1 VEDKNLG
8 RALEVLRI
16 ARGWTQDELSRAAE
30 MRGSSISRYESGKEL
45 PDADALRRLVAAMGF
60 APDAVERTRRF
71 LAGLRGE
78 TGASE
83 EGREARSPEAAAALE
98 REAAAL
104 QADLDGV
111 ASRLGRLLRDLAR
124 HAG

>member
-1 VEDKNLG
+1 VADKDLG
-8 RALEVLRI
+8 RALELLRV

-45 PDADALRRLVAAMGF
+45 PDADAVRRLVAGMGF

-71 LAGLRGE
+71 LAGLHGE
-78 TGASE
+78 AGADE
-83 EGREARSPEAAAALE
+83 GGRETRSPEAAAALQ

-104 QADLDGV
+104 QADIDGV
-111 ASRLGRLLRDLAR
+111 AARLGRLLRELAR

>member
-1 VEDKNLG
+1 MEDKDLG

-45 PDADALRRLVAAMGF
+45 PDVDAVRRLVAAMGF

-78 TGASE
+78 EAGEKGGGSGA
-83 EGREARSPEAAAALE
+83 EAPAAQPGQVERLEAE
-98 REAAAL
+98 I
-104 QADLDGV
+104 DGV
-111 ASRLGRLLRDLAR
+111 VSDLAR
-124 HAG
+124 VLRELARRPV

>member
-1 VEDKNLG
+1 MADKDLG

-45 PDADALRRLVAAMGF
+45 PDADAVRRLVAAMGF

-78 TGASE
+78 NEAGEKGEASGAE
-83 EGREARSPEAAAALE
+83 APAAQQGEGERLEAEI
-98 REAAAL
+98 
-104 QADLDGV
+104 DGV
-111 ASRLGRLLRDLAR
+111 VSDLGRILRELAR
-124 HAG
+124 RPD